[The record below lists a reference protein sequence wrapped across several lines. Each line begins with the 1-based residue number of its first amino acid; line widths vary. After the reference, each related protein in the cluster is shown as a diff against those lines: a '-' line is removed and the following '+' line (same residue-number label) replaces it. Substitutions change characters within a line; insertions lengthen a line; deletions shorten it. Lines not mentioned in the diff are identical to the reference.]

1 MISNLNHSNAIG
13 QITLST
19 FESKARST
27 VPYFV
32 YLPPNWNSNSNY
44 RLILFLHGQGG
55 DEGTFQKYVAAQ
67 QLNEWILTGEIPN
80 IVIAGIRGDENKDDI
95 QWFTE
100 KNEALLS
107 PNGEFVEFCRTNFKA
122 GLENEGISIE
132 GHSRGGGG
140 ALHFM
145 LKYPS
150 AYSSVVSMGYVS
162 DYTLKSNKEMAV
174 INREA
179 LIESRVKLYIE
190 IGTEDRFVR
199 NKNRKA
205 SFMMHDFLT
214 SIKIPHTFNHLFGVE
229 HGFDSFWNHYSD
241 EGMQN
246 GLLHLKRHCE
256 GL

>member
-1 MISNLNHSNAIG
+1 MTSNFNFFKAIG

-27 VPYFV
+27 VPYFI

-44 RLILFLHGQGG
+44 RLILFFHGQGG
-55 DEGTFQKYVAAQ
+55 DETTFQKYVAAH

-80 IVIAGIRGDENKDDI
+80 IVIAGIQGDDNKDDI

-100 KNEALLS
+100 ANETLLS
-107 PNGEFVEFCRTNFKA
+107 PHGEFVEFCKAKFKA
-122 GLENEGISIE
+122 GGEKGISIE

-140 ALHFM
+140 ALHYM

-150 AYSSVVSMGYVS
+150 AYSSVISMGYVS
-162 DYTLKSNKEMAV
+162 DYTLKSNKEMALL
-174 INREA
+174 NRDA
-179 LIESRVKLYIE
+179 LIKSCVKLYIE
-190 IGTEDRFVR
+190 IGAEDRFVR
-199 NKNRKA
+199 NQNRKA

-214 SIKIPHTFNHLFGVE
+214 SIKIPHSFNHLFGVE